1 VSGGHVK
8 RSIRLRADLV
18 RRLADHAAARNTS
31 QAAIIEAALESFL
44 SPDAAER
51 LEAALARR
59 LDRLTRDL
67 GRLEWHVELS
77 NETLALFVRNWLNA
91 TPSLPDGASQAARA
105 QGRERWE
112 RFVDMLNRRME
123 LGPRFRN
130 EIAED
135 VTRSTRSDQD
145 SGSTSE

>member
-18 RRLADHAAARNTS
+18 RRIADHAATRRTT
-31 QAAIIEAALESFL
+31 QAAIIEAALDSFL
-44 SPDAAER
+44 SPDGADR

-59 LDRLTRDL
+59 LDRLTRDV

-91 TPSLPDGASQAARA
+91 TPALPDSATQAARA

-112 RFVDMLNRRME
+112 RFIDMLNRRME

-135 VTRSTRSDQD
+135 IARATRSDQD

>member
-1 VSGGHVK
+1 MSAGHVK
-8 RSIRLRADLV
+8 RSIRLPADIA
-18 RRLADHAAARNTS
+18 RRLADHASARRTT

-59 LDRLTRDL
+59 LDRLNRDL
-67 GRLEWHVELS
+67 GRLEWNVELS

-91 TPSLPDGASQAARA
+91 TPALPDNVSQAARA

-123 LGPRFRN
+123 LGPRFRT
-130 EIAED
+130 EVAQD
-135 VTRSTRSDQD
+135 VTT
-145 SGSTSE
+145 SGNVSV

>member
-1 VSGGHVK
+1 VK
-8 RSIRLRADLV
+8 RSIRLRADLA
-18 RRLADHAAARNTS
+18 RRLADQAAVRRTT
-31 QAAIIEAALESFL
+31 QAAIIEAALDSFL
-44 SPDAAER
+44 SPDGADR

-59 LDRLTRDL
+59 LDRLTRDV

-91 TPSLPDGASQAARA
+91 TPTLPDSATQAARA

-112 RFVDMLNRRME
+112 RFVDLLNRRME

-135 VTRSTRSDQD
+135 IARATRSDQD

>member
-8 RSIRLRADLV
+8 RSIRLRSDLA

-67 GRLEWHVELS
+67 GRLEWHVDLT

-91 TPSLPDGASQAARA
+91 TPSLPDSATQAARA

>member
-1 VSGGHVK
+1 MSGGHVK

-18 RRLADHAAARNTS
+18 RRLADHAAVRRTT
-31 QAAIIEAALESFL
+31 QAAIIEAALDTFL
-44 SPDAAER
+44 SPDGADR

-59 LDRLTRDL
+59 LDRLTRDV

-91 TPSLPDGASQAARA
+91 TPALPDSATQAARA

-112 RFVDMLNRRME
+112 RFVDLLNRRME

-135 VTRSTRSDQD
+135 IARATRSDQD

>member
-1 VSGGHVK
+1 M
-8 RSIRLRADLV
+8 
-18 RRLADHAAARNTS
+18 
-31 QAAIIEAALESFL
+31 
-44 SPDAAER
+44 
-51 LEAALARR
+51 
-59 LDRLTRDL
+59 
-67 GRLEWHVELS
+67 RLEWHVELS

-91 TPSLPDGASQAARA
+91 TPALPDGATQAARA

-135 VTRSTRSDQD
+135 IARVTRSDQD

>member
-8 RSIRLRADLV
+8 RSIRLRAELA
-18 RRLADHAAARNTS
+18 RRLADHAAVRRTT
-31 QAAIIEAALESFL
+31 QAAIIEAALDSFL
-44 SPDAAER
+44 SPDGADR

-59 LDRLTRDL
+59 LDRLTRDI

-91 TPSLPDGASQAARA
+91 TPALPDGATQAARA

-112 RFVDMLNRRME
+112 RFVDLLNRRME

-135 VTRSTRSDQD
+135 IARVTRSDQD
-145 SGSTSE
+145 SGSSSE

>member
-1 VSGGHVK
+1 MSGGHVK
-8 RSIRLRADLV
+8 RSIRLPANLA
-18 RRLADHAAARNTS
+18 RRLADQALARNAS

-51 LEAALARR
+51 LEAALSRR
-59 LDRLTRDL
+59 LDRLIRDL

-77 NETLALFVRNWLNA
+77 NETMALFVRNWLNA
-91 TPSLPDGASQAARA
+91 TPSLPDSAAQAARA

-112 RFVDMLNRRME
+112 RFVDTLNRRME

-130 EIAED
+130 EITED
-135 VTRSTRSDQD
+135 ITRPIRSDQD
-145 SGSTSE
+145 PGSTSV

>member
-1 VSGGHVK
+1 MK
-8 RSIRLRADLV
+8 RSIRLRTDLV
-18 RRLADHAAARNTS
+18 RRLADHAAVRRTT
-31 QAAIIEAALESFL
+31 QAAIIEAALDSFL
-44 SPDAAER
+44 SPDGADR
-51 LEAALARR
+51 FEAALARR
-59 LDRLTRDL
+59 LDRLTRDV

-91 TPSLPDGASQAARA
+91 TPALPDSATQAARA

-145 SGSTSE
+145 TGSTSE

>member
-1 VSGGHVK
+1 MKCGHVK

-18 RRLADHAAARNTS
+18 RRLADHAAVRRTT
-31 QAAIIEAALESFL
+31 QAAIIEAALDSFL
-44 SPDAAER
+44 SPDGADR

-59 LDRLTRDL
+59 LDRLTRDV

-91 TPSLPDGASQAARA
+91 TPALPDSATQAARA

-145 SGSTSE
+145 SGSASE

>member
-1 VSGGHVK
+1 MKCGHVK
-8 RSIRLRADLV
+8 RSIRLRSDLA
-18 RRLADHAAARNTS
+18 RRLADHAATRRTT
-31 QAAIIEAALESFL
+31 QAAIIEAALDSFL
-44 SPDAAER
+44 SPDGADR

-59 LDRLTRDL
+59 LDRLTRDV

-91 TPSLPDGASQAARA
+91 TPALPDSATQAARA

-135 VTRSTRSDQD
+135 IARSTRSDQD